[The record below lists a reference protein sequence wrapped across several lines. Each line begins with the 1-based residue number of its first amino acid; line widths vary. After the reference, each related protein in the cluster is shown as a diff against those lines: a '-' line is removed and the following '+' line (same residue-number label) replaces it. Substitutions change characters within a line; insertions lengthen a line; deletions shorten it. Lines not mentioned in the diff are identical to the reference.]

1 MITPDTISNILSAT
15 RIEDVVAEFVSLK
28 RRGTNYIG
36 LCPFHNEKTPSFTVS
51 PAKGIFKCFGCGKAG
66 NTVNFL
72 MEHEHYTYPEALRF
86 LAKRYHI
93 EIAEEAQTPEKI
105 QEQNEKETLFLI
117 NQFAQKYFEQT
128 LFETEDGKA
137 IGLTYLQ
144 ERGFRDETIR
154 KFQLGYSKVG
164 WDDFSSHAVSEGYKP
179 EYLVKTGLSIQ
190 REDRLIDRFHG
201 RVMFPIH
208 SASGRIIGFGGRILT
223 ADKQTAK
230 YLNSPE
236 SDIYN
241 KSKSLYGLYFARNA
255 VVAKDN
261 CYLVEGYT
269 DVISLHQA
277 GIENVVASSGTSLT
291 TDQIKLIQRYTPNI
305 TILYD
310 GDPAGIKA
318 SLRGIDMILEQ
329 GMNVRI
335 VLFPENED
343 PDSFA
348 RTHRAAEVEEFIAKN
363 AVNFILFKTRLLL
376 NETAGDPIK
385 KAALVKEI
393 VNTIAIIPDGITRT
407 FFTREC
413 SSLLAVPEQTLVN
426 EMNKIL
432 RRKFSKKLQEEGQQP
447 YIEPEETEIAEPQ
460 FKFDFDS
467 PEFQER
473 ELIRLLLQFGTESI
487 NLKQKNNDDQEEDI
501 QVKVTDLIIQDLL
514 HDEIQFETPVCR
526 QIFEEMAELQQKGV
540 IPDKDYF
547 LHHSDPILATVAID
561 LIILPYELSH
571 YWEKNQIYVQ
581 TESERL
587 SNSVFPALY
596 NFKAKKIERMIDGFS
611 KRIKVLNNSKE
622 RNEIEELTQCI
633 IQRMKLDEIRIRLQ
647 STKLGRTIIK

>member
-1 MITPDTISNILSAT
+1 
-15 RIEDVVAEFVSLK
+15 
-28 RRGTNYIG
+28 
-36 LCPFHNEKTPSFTVS
+36 
-51 PAKGIFKCFGCGKAG
+51 
-66 NTVNFL
+66 
-72 MEHEHYTYPEALRF
+72 
-86 LAKRYHI
+86 
-93 EIAEEAQTPEKI
+93 
-105 QEQNEKETLFLI
+105 
-117 NQFAQKYFEQT
+117 
-128 LFETEDGKA
+128 
-137 IGLTYLQ
+137 
-144 ERGFRDETIR
+144 
-154 KFQLGYSKVG
+154 LGYSKVG

-432 RRKFSKKLQEEGQQP
+432 RRKFSKKLQEEGQHP

-487 NLKQKNNDDQEEDI
+487 NLKQKNKEDQEEEI
-501 QVKVTDLIIQDLL
+501 QTKVTDLIIQDLL

-547 LHHSDPILATVAID
+547 LHHSNPILATLAID

-581 TESERL
+581 PESEYL
-587 SNSVFPALY
+587 PESVFSALY
-596 NFKAKKIERMIDGFS
+596 TFKAKKVERMIAENE
-611 KRIKVLNNSKE
+611 KMLKEIKLTNEDKE
-622 RNEIEELTQCI
+622 NTTHYMTQRLRLIEMRKK
-633 IQRMKLDEIRIRLQ
+633 IQGKE
-647 STKLGRTIIK
+647 LGRVVIR

>member
-1 MITPDTISNILSAT
+1 LITPDTISNILSAT

-581 TESERL
+581 PESERL

>member
-581 TESERL
+581 PESERL

>member
-1 MITPDTISNILSAT
+1 MITPDTISNILSAAK
-15 RIEDVVAEFVSLK
+15 IEEVIADFVSLK
-28 RRGTNYIG
+28 RRGTNYLG

-72 MEHEHYTYPEALRF
+72 MEYEHYTYPEALRF
-86 LAKRYHI
+86 LAKRYQI
-93 EIAEEAQTPEKI
+93 EIAEEVQTPEKI
-105 QEQNEKETLFLI
+105 QEQNEKETLFLV

-128 LFETEDGKA
+128 LFDSEDGKA
-137 IGLTYLQ
+137 IGLSYLQ
-144 ERGFRDETIR
+144 ERGFRDEYIR

-164 WDDFSSHAVSEGYKP
+164 WEDFSAHAVSEGYKP

-190 REDRLIDRFHG
+190 KEEGRLIDRFHG

-223 ADKQTAK
+223 TDKQTAK

-236 SDIYN
+236 SEIYS

-255 VVAKDN
+255 MVARNN

-291 TDQIKLIQRYTPNI
+291 HDQVKLIQRYTPNI

-348 RTHRAAEVEEFIAKN
+348 RSHRAVEVEEFITKN

-376 NETAGDPIK
+376 SETAGDPFK
-385 KAALVKEI
+385 KAELVKEI

-432 RRKFSKKLQEEGQQP
+432 RKKFSKKLQEEGGQP
-447 YIEPEETEIAEPQ
+447 YPEPEETVTTETQVELDLESSESQEKEI
-460 FKFDFDS
+460 
-467 PEFQER
+467 
-473 ELIRLLLQFGTESI
+473 IRLLLQFGTESI
-487 NLKQKNNDDQEEDI
+487 TLKQQNEDGVEEET
-501 QVKVTDLIIQDLL
+501 QVKVADFILQDLIR
-514 HDEIQFETPVCR
+514 DEILFETPVCL
-526 QIFEEMAELQQKGV
+526 QIFNEMAELQQKGV

-547 LHHSDPILATVAID
+547 LHHADLVLATFAID

-571 YWEKNQIYVQ
+571 GWEKNQVSVQLEIDRLLSSIY
-581 TESERL
+581 S
-587 SNSVFPALY
+587 ALY
-596 NFKAKKIERMIDGFS
+596 SFKAKKIEQMISDNQ
-611 KRIKVLNNSKE
+611 KKLKDIKSTKE
-622 RNEIEELTQCI
+622 DFEEITQCL
-633 IQRMKLDEIRIRLQ
+633 MKQKKLEEIRSRIQ
-647 STKLGRTIIK
+647 GKALGRTIIN

>member
-1 MITPDTISNILSAT
+1 MITPDTISNILSAA
-15 RIEDVVAEFVSLK
+15 RIEEVVGDFVSLK

-72 MEHEHYTYPEALRF
+72 MEYEHYTYPEALKF

-117 NQFAQKYFEQT
+117 NQFAQKYFEHT

-154 KFQLGYSKVG
+154 KFQLGYSKEG
-164 WDDFSSHAVSEGYKP
+164 WEDFSSHAVSEGYKA

-190 REDRLIDRFHG
+190 KDEGRLIDRFHG

-223 ADKQTAK
+223 SDKQTAK

-236 SDIYN
+236 SEIYN
-241 KSKSLYGLYFARNA
+241 KSKSLYGLYFARNSM
-255 VVAKDN
+255 VAKN
-261 CYLVEGYT
+261 TCYLVEGYT

-291 TDQIKLIQRYTPNI
+291 HEQVKLIQRYTQNI

-335 VLFPENED
+335 VLFPDKED
-343 PDSFA
+343 PDSYA
-348 RTHRAAEVEEFIAKN
+348 RSHRAAEVEEFLAKN

-376 NETAGDPIK
+376 DETAGDPIK
-385 KAALVKEI
+385 KAELVKEI

-413 SSLLAVPEQTLVN
+413 SSLLSVPEQTLVN

-432 RRKFSKKLQEEGQQP
+432 RKKFSKKLQEEGQQP
-447 YIEPEETEIAEPQ
+447 ITEPEETAAPQVEFDPDSSESQEKEI
-460 FKFDFDS
+460 
-467 PEFQER
+467 
-473 ELIRLLLQFGTESI
+473 IRLLLQFGNETFI
-487 NLKQKNNDDQEEDI
+487 LKDKNGEKQEEENRI
-501 QVKVTDLIIQDLL
+501 NVAELIIQDLL
-514 HDEIQFETPVCR
+514 RDEITFEIPVFR
-526 QIFEEMAELQQKGV
+526 SIFEEMADLQQKGV
-540 IPDKDYF
+540 FPDKDYF
-547 LHHSDPILATVAID
+547 LHHPDPLLSSLAID

-571 YWEKNQIYVQ
+571 HWELNQIYVQ
-581 TESERL
+581 PEIERL
-587 SNSVFPALY
+587 QESIFPALY
-596 NFKAKKIERMIDGFS
+596 SFKARKIEKMIADNQKKLKDLKPGNDT
-611 KRIKVLNNSKE
+611 VE
-622 RNEIEELTQCI
+622 EITQCLTR
-633 IQRMKLDEIRIRLQ
+633 QKNLEEIRRRIQ
-647 STKLGRTIIK
+647 SQALGRTIIK

>member
-1 MITPDTISNILSAT
+1 MITPDTISNIFSAA
-15 RIEDVVAEFVSLK
+15 RIEEVIADFVSLK

-51 PAKGIFKCFGCGKAG
+51 PAKGIYKCFGCGKAG

-93 EIAEEAQTPEKI
+93 EIAEELQTPEKI

-117 NQFAQKYFEQT
+117 NQFAQKYFEQI
-128 LFETEDGKA
+128 LFETEEGKA

-144 ERGFRDETIR
+144 ERGFRDEYIR
-154 KFQLGYSKVG
+154 KFQLGYSKEG
-164 WDDFSSHAVSEGYKP
+164 WEDFSSYAVSEGYKP
-179 EYLVKTGLSIQ
+179 KYLVKTGLSIQ
-190 REDRLIDRFHG
+190 KEDRLIDRFHG
-201 RVMFPIH
+201 RVIFPIH
-208 SASGRIIGFGGRILT
+208 SASGRIIGFGGRILST
-223 ADKQTAK
+223 DKQTAK

-255 VVAKDN
+255 MVVKNN

-291 TDQIKLIQRYTPNI
+291 NDQIRLIQRYTPNI

-335 VLFPENED
+335 VLFPEKED

-348 RTHRAAEVEEFIAKN
+348 RKHRSAEVEEFIAKN
-363 AVNFILFKTRLLL
+363 SVNFILFKTRLLL
-376 NETAGDPIK
+376 KETAGDPVK
-385 KAALVKEI
+385 KAGLVKEI

-426 EMNKIL
+426 EINKIL
-432 RRKFSKKLQEEGQQP
+432 RKKFSKKLQEEGQHF
-447 YIEPEETEIAEPQ
+447 YLEPEETETAAPQ
-460 FKFDFDS
+460 IEYDLDS
-467 PEFQER
+467 SESQEK
-473 ELIRLLLQFGTESI
+473 EIIRLLLQFGDESI
-487 NLKQKNNDDQEEDI
+487 TLKQKNGDEPEEET
-501 QVKVTDLIIQDLL
+501 QLKVADLIIQDLL
-514 HDEIQFETPVCR
+514 RDEIPFEEPVCR
-526 QIFEEMAELQQKGV
+526 QIFSEMAELQQKGV
-540 IPDKDYF
+540 FPDRDYF
-547 LHHSDPILATVAID
+547 LHHIDPILATLAID

-571 YWEKNQIYVQ
+571 HWEKNRIYIQ
-581 TESERL
+581 PEIDRL
-587 SNSVFPALY
+587 LDSIYPALY
-596 NFKAKKIERMIDGFS
+596 AFKAKKIERMIADNQ
-611 KRIKVLNNSKE
+611 KKLKE
-622 RNEIEELTQCI
+622 LKSAKEDIEEITKCL
-633 IQRMKLDEIRIRLQ
+633 IQQKKLEEIRSRIQ
-647 STKLGRTIIK
+647 GKALGRTIIK